1 MSVPMGE
8 EGRGEVSEHLWTRR
22 GALFQDP
29 RASGLEELRGLG
41 RRGAVRSTAG
51 DRNSGS
57 ALPGTSRLYSPT
69 LWRRQ
74 GTGRGSEEMSV
85 SELLQVLKGS
95 E

>member
-29 RASGLEELRGLG
+29 RASGLEEL
-41 RRGAVRSTAG
+41 TAG

-74 GTGRGSEEMSV
+74 GTGRGSEEKSV
-85 SELLQVLKGS
+85 SELLQVLKVS